1 MDDVIRTRS
10 EVQQAVRQHIADAA
24 AYAARYANQHRRD
37 LTFEVGSLVWL
48 RTTNLPLPSGVSRKL
63 TSPWTGPY
71 EVT

>member
-37 LTFEVGSLVWL
+37 LTFGVG
-48 RTTNLPLPSGVSRKL
+48 
-63 TSPWTGPY
+63 
-71 EVT
+71 